1 MTIQFYGKLASL
13 LGREIHVAVGE
24 ACSVADIRK
33 RIMEVRP
40 DVAESL
46 GDRRVLAC
54 VGGALVGDDHRVAPS
69 DTVEFLAPVSGG

>member
-1 MTIQFYGKLASL
+1 MSIQFYGKLASL
-13 LGREIHVAVGE
+13 LGPQIQLAVGE
-24 ACSVADIRK
+24 ACSVAEIRK

-46 GDRRVLAC
+46 ADRRVLAC
-54 VGGALVGDDHRVAPS
+54 VSGAVVGDDHRVVPT